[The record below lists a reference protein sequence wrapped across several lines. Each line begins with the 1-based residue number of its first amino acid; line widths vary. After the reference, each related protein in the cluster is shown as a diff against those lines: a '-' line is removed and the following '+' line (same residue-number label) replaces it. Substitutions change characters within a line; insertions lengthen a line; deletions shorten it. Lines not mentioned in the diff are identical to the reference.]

1 MGVIHE
7 SRLEKM
13 LSTRENKEEC
23 YRRAK
28 ADQERF
34 KNFEKQ
40 ATFIVK
46 NKEYMKSVED
56 VQKETLEYIEKY

>member
-1 MGVIHE
+1 
-7 SRLEKM
+7 M

-34 KNFEKQ
+34 KDFEKQ
-40 ATFIVK
+40 ATFIVR
-46 NKEYMKSVED
+46 NKKYMKSVEEIQND
-56 VQKETLEYIEKY
+56 MFNYLKSFEK